1 MENKIDNL
9 SPIIEE
15 EELNHPKANQTVII
29 QKIKNINTNK
39 NKLSNTINKKHLNID
54 INVEI
59 DNVHLKNMK
68 NTPKSNTSC
77 DSNTIFNYQ
86 KKDIYYTDMRD
97 KGANPHPKIII
108 QKIKNKF
115 GKKKKKIN
123 LDKNKLTINTKK
135 EYNRRFNTAYNEN
148 ELTIRSSDSFMDIS
162 NKENLDEN
170 TTFFRNTQENKNGIV
185 EKKKNINEIK
195 NTNSK
200 TMIIK
205 GKNKSISLIKNMNND
220 ENENKENIND
230 HNIIKKN
237 SIKKKN

>member
-9 SPIIEE
+9 SPIINEE
-15 EELNHPKANQTVII
+15 EVNYPNANQTVII

-39 NKLSNTINKKHLNID
+39 NKLSNSKNKKPLNID

-68 NTPKSNTSC
+68 NNSKNNTSC
-77 DSNTIFNYQ
+77 NTSTISNNQ
-86 KKDIYYTDMRD
+86 KKDAYYTDIRD
-97 KGANPHPKIII
+97 IGANPHPKIII

-123 LDKNKLTINTKK
+123 LNKNKLTINTKK

-148 ELTIRSSDSFMDIS
+148 DLTIRSSDSFMDIS

-170 TTFFRNTQENKNGIV
+170 TAFFRNTEENKNGIF
-185 EKKKNINEIK
+185 EKKKNIYEIK
-195 NTNSK
+195 NKNSK
-200 TMIIK
+200 TMINK
-205 GKNKSISLIKNMNND
+205 G
-220 ENENKENIND
+220 
-230 HNIIKKN
+230 
-237 SIKKKN
+237 